1 MRNNQEKVF
10 QIAGCSK
17 SVLLLLAVMGVLY
30 GIWVWLTPPT
40 LMDDILYR
48 CIWEPDED
56 AERFVLKSL
65 SDVIHSQWIHFQT
78 CNGRLVPHLVA
89 QLLYCFTSDS
99 VIKALDT
106 VVFVMLMVFCL
117 HLVEPKRK
125 TVFSLFMLW
134 FLIVFVIFASGSAL
148 LWQMGAF
155 NYPWVEL
162 AVVAFLCYLRHI
174 DGDKLSWK
182 HCILAPLALLA
193 GWTHESLTLPVTLAM
208 ALYVVVHRR
217 TVFRSAMFPYMV
229 FFALGSLL
237 NTFSPSTLHRVD
249 EGNISLFTRLFYG
262 VSTMVFTVKVFW
274 VLVVLLIIGWR
285 KQKDVVLAELRS
297 QFYLYVAMLLAFGI
311 VMTCGSTVNRTSF
324 HAEFLASLLTVS
336 MVRRFDMP
344 CLKRGLFVFWG
355 VIVVALMP
363 FIISI
368 MWQNHSNAL
377 YIEEQIDSGKLLMIR
392 VPHLNCKGD
401 ALSRWVYSRFITEPV
416 CFGPQH
422 TFDTNFETVKSLR
435 AVKGCR
441 PIYFLPKEVA
451 DSIDRSP
458 LAFRTMGCNNDST
471 LFVWQTDAP
480 TPRGVDFLL
489 RHAERSGRP
498 IYNMFFFHEG
508 DTYHVEAERTFALT
522 INGHRYV
529 LIEAPQKHVR
539 LRIKGVR
546 PAA

>member
-1 MRNNQEKVF
+1 MRNNL
-10 QIAGCSK
+10 ISLLRRAGYGK
-17 SVLLLLAVMGVLY
+17 KVLLLLAVMGVAY
-30 GIWVWLTPPT
+30 GVWVWLTPPT
-40 LMDDILYR
+40 LIDDILYR
-48 CIWEPDED
+48 CIWEPDEA
-56 AERFVLKSL
+56 AERFALKGF
-65 SDVIHSQWIHFQT
+65 SDVIHSQWIHFHAY
-78 CNGRLVPHLVA
+78 NGRLVPHFVA
-89 QLLYCFTSDS
+89 QMLYCFTSDG

-106 VVFVMLMVFCL
+106 VVFVLLLMVSI
-117 HLVEPKRK
+117 HLVEPRRK

-134 FLIVFVIFASGSAL
+134 FLVVFVIFASGSAL

-208 ALYVVVHRR
+208 ALYVVVHRS
-217 TVFRSAMFPYMV
+217 TVFRSAMLPYMV

-249 EGNISLFTRLFYG
+249 EDSISLFTRLFYG

-285 KQKDVVLAELRS
+285 KQKDAVRAELRS
-297 QFYLYVAMLLAFGI
+297 RFYLYVAMLLAFGI
-311 VMTCGSTVNRTSF
+311 VLTCGSTVNRTSF

-344 CLKRGLFVFWG
+344 CLKRWLFVVG
-355 VIVVALMP
+355 GGIVVALMP

-377 YIEEQIDSGKLLMIR
+377 YMEEQIDSGKSLMIR
-392 VPHLNCKGD
+392 VPHLDCKGD

-416 CFGPQH
+416 GFGTQH
-422 TFDTNFETVKSLR
+422 TFDTNFDTVKSLR

-458 LAFRTMGCNNDST
+458 LAFRTMGSNNDST

-489 RHAERSGRP
+489 RHAERSDRP
-498 IYNMFFFHEG
+498 LYNYFFFHES
-508 DTYHVEAERTFALT
+508 DTYHVEAERTFSLT
-522 INGHRYV
+522 INGRRYV
-529 LIEAPQKHVR
+529 LIEVPPKHVR
-539 LRIKGVR
+539 QRIRGVR